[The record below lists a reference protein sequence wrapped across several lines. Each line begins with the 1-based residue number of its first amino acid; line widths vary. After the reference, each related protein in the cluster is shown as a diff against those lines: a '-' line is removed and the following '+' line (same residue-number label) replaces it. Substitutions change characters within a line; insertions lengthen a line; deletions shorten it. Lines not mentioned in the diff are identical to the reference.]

1 MIRIGMA
8 AMLVVLT
15 TTGCASTNPPVAD
28 TSDLEALYWERQE
41 AAIQSYT
48 PADVS
53 FMTGMIAHHAQALV
67 MSRMAPER
75 SASGQVKT
83 LAARIINAQN
93 DEIATMQRWLR
104 DRGQPVP
111 EIHIDGNHLMVHGA
125 GDHSMSMP
133 GMLSKE
139 QIDDLAASSGNEFD
153 RLFLTYMIQ
162 HHEGATTM
170 VKELFGTD
178 GAGQDEAS
186 FRLASDINVDQI
198 TEIAR
203 MKRMLESL
211 TSSTQGR

>member
-1 MIRIGMA
+1 
-8 AMLVVLT
+8 MLVVLT